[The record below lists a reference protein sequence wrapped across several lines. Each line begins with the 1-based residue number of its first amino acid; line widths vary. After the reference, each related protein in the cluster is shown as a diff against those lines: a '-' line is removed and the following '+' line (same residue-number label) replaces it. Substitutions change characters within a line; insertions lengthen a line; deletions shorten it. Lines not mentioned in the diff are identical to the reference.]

1 MKNHKIKLSRDSEG
15 VVRATAAWVCQK
27 WVVYGFRN
35 VSKTFTVGLGHILR
49 ENQEFSTLITAS
61 PLPLRA
67 FVRLVISI
75 LGLCVRF
82 QMNDIE
88 ICNGRIDFKSV
99 LK

>member
-1 MKNHKIKLSRDSEG
+1 M
-15 VVRATAAWVCQK
+15 RATAAWVCQK
-27 WVVYGFRN
+27 RVVYGFRN
-35 VSKTFTVGLGHILR
+35 VSKTFTVDLDHILR

-61 PLPLRA
+61 SLLLRG

-75 LGLCVRF
+75 LGLCVHF

-88 ICNGRIDFKSV
+88 ISNGRIDFKFV